1 MAIKSQFPQ
10 LFKGYIS
17 GSLTPE
23 EQQAFYRMA
32 DQEVFQEE
40 LSKLVDEEMNAGRNQ
55 TYILEPSEKQEILH
69 YIFQT
74 AENTGNAPAR
84 PEYPLSAGYPVWK
97 KIAIAASLFFTLG
110 TGIYFYSRHSVD
122 QQQLVYLKH
131 MKPGENSAT
140 LTLGDGSRIRLN
152 DAGQGQLA
160 EQAGVT
166 IIKSENGALTYKT
179 SPKAG
184 KRMMNTLSTSRG
196 EQFKVILPD
205 GTNVWLNAAS
215 SIRYPTTFA
224 DAKSRKVSLKGE
236 AYFEVTKDKSHP
248 FVVETNLQEVEV
260 LGTHFNISSY
270 PEEALVK
277 TTLLEGLVKVTPS
290 TTKRA
295 ELLKP
300 GYQAQVGANGVNIK
314 AVNTETA
321 VDWINGK
328 FIFENE
334 TLASIL
340 TKISR
345 WYNISIEYQN
355 ESLKQVTFTGTL
367 SRYDQVDKVLSKLEH
382 TEEVKFKVSEGKI
395 TVSPK

>member
-1 MAIKSQFPQ
+1 MAIKSEFSQ
-10 LFKGYIS
+10 LFSSYIKGT
-17 GSLTPE
+17 LTPQ
-23 EQQAFYRMA
+23 EQKAFFIMA

-40 LSKLVDEEMNAGRNQ
+40 LETLVDEEISNG
-55 TYILEPSEKQEILH
+55 TPSYSLEPSEKQEILN
-69 YIFQT
+69 YIFQHAEAT
-74 AENTGNAPAR
+74 AVAPVRSA
-84 PEYPLSAGYPVWK
+84 YPMWK
-97 KIAIAASLFFTLG
+97 RMAIAASLFFTLG
-110 TGIYFYSRHSVD
+110 TGVYFYSRHSVD
-122 QQQLVYLKH
+122 QQQLVYLKQ
-131 MKPGENSAT
+131 MKPGKNSAT
-140 LTLGDGSRIRLN
+140 LTLGDGSTIVLN

-166 IIKSENGALTYKT
+166 ILKSANGALTYKT
-179 SPKAG
+179 SPETG
-184 KRMMNTLSTSRG
+184 KRMMNTLATSRG

-224 DAKSRKVSLKGE
+224 NGKSRKVSLKGE

-248 FVVETNLQEVEV
+248 FVVETNFQEVEV

-277 TTLLEGLVKVTPS
+277 TTLLEGLVKVSPLTLKGGVERKP
-290 TTKRA
+290 

-300 GYQAQVGANGVNIK
+300 GYQAQVGIKGVQIK
-314 AVNTETA
+314 EVNTATA

-334 TLASIL
+334 SLASIL

-367 SRYDQVDKVLSKLEH
+367 SRYDQVDKVLSKLEL
-382 TEEVKFKVSEGKI
+382 TDEVEFKVSEGKI
-395 TVSPK
+395 TVRPK